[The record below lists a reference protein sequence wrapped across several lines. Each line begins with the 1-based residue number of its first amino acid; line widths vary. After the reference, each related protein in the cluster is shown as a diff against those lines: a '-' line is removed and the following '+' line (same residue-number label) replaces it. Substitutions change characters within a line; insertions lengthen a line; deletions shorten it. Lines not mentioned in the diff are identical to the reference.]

1 MRVVIQRVSE
11 ASVSIDGRLKATIQT
26 GLVVLVA
33 VEDADTTED
42 ADWLAGKTVRLRV
55 FDDENG
61 SMNRSVGDIGG
72 NILVVSQFTL
82 FASTRKGN
90 RPSYVRS
97 SRPETAV
104 PLYDRFIARLTA
116 ELGRPVET
124 GTFGAEM
131 EVRITNDGPVTIIM
145 DSKVRE

>member
-1 MRVVIQRVSE
+1 
-11 ASVSIDGRLKATIQT
+11 VSIDGRLKATIQT